1 MVMLKALSLSILQK
15 YVEVCSEKNNKG
27 VVTQP
32 FGKEIRMGVNPGPLP
47 RQKQG
52 QCELVEAE

>member
-1 MVMLKALSLSILQK
+1 MILKALSLSILQK

-27 VVTQP
+27 VVTEP

-47 RQKQG
+47 QQKHG
-52 QCELVEAE
+52 QCELVETG